1 MHPSRRQVWIAN
13 NWPLR
18 ILLLITTL
26 GSLLSV
32 GIFYLSAI
40 GLPTTIAEVGT
51 FVGYLAV
58 AAALGYL
65 VGGLLSLFILGPV
78 YYGQGLDNGA
88 PYQPGD
94 QVRLLSGRHRGRV
107 VTVYEVWS
115 ERGQVRVDLGDVER
129 SAVKDV
135 FGHVEVCRE
144 WPERS
149 C

>member
-1 MHPSRRQVWIAN
+1 MQPSRRQVWIAN

-18 ILLLITTL
+18 VLLLITTL

-40 GLPTTIAEVGT
+40 GRAATITSLGT
-51 FVGYLAV
+51 FVGCLAV

-94 QVRLLSGRHRGRV
+94 QVRLLTGRYRSRV
-107 VTVYEVWS
+107 VAVYEVWA
-115 ERGQVRVDLGDVER
+115 ERGQVRVDLGDAER

-135 FGHVEVCRE
+135 FGYVEVCRQR
-144 WPERS
+144 PERS
-149 C
+149 